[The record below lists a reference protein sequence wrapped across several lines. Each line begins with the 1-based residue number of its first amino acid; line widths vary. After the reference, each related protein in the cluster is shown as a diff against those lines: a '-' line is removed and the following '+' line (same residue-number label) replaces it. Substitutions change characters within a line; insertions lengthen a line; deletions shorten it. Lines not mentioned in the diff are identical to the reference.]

1 MDITAVNLM
10 LKSKICKFFLRGTKI
25 WGKFKAANRP
35 KII

>member
-1 MDITAVNLM
+1 MGITATNLM
-10 LKSKICKFFLRGTKI
+10 LKVKFVNFGGIKI